1 MNVIT
6 DTLRQ
11 IVRRKLWPVALLLV
25 AALAAVPLVLAKQP
39 EADTVA
45 QAANAK
51 TVEPLPATFV
61 SAETADTA
69 DATATAKRRRVLGA
83 QKDPFAPAELPKV
96 KKKKTS
102 AKKDS
107 TDAPA
112 GDKPATDEPSASGG
126 TGGAATPPVSAAPT
140 PAPVPTVTIPAFS
153 VKVRFGSTEGE
164 TELDLSTIERLSVLP
179 DEANPVVVYRGVV
192 DDGKAAIFE
201 LTGDVEAEGDATCA
215 PTPEDCQY
223 IKLRAGETEFLT
235 VSDTVTD
242 TGEAAT
248 EAQFQLDLVKIYKK
262 QTKEKKTDATA
273 TAAQPLTKASSSAL
287 GSKAFPLRRRNRYVF
302 DATTGLLHRAP
313 KGAKTPLS
321 AL

>member
-11 IVRRKLWPVALLLV
+11 LVRRKLWPVALLLIG
-25 AALAAVPLVLAKQP
+25 ALAAVPLVLAKQP
-39 EADTVA
+39 EADTVT

-61 SAETADTA
+61 SAETAEEA
-69 DATATAKRRRVLGA
+69 DATGTAKRRHVLGS
-83 QKDPFAPAELPKV
+83 QKDPFAPAELPKAK

-102 AKKDS
+102 TKTDS
-107 TDAPA
+107 TDATTDA
-112 GDKPATDEPSASGG
+112 KPATDDTSKSGG
-126 TGGAATPPVSAAPT
+126 SGGAQTPPVSAVPTAT
-140 PAPVPTVTIPAFS
+140 PAPTVTIPAFS
-153 VKVRFGSTEGE
+153 VKVRFGATDVE
-164 TELDLSTIERLSVLP
+164 DLPESTIERLSVLP
-179 DEANPVVVYRGVV
+179 DEANPVVIYRGVV
-192 DDGKAAIFE
+192 DGGKAAIFE
-201 LTGDVEAEGDATCA
+201 LTGDVEAEGDATCS

-262 QTKEKKTDATA
+262 KTKQKADDATA
-273 TAAQPLTKASSSAL
+273 ATAQSLAKASSSSL
-287 GSKAFPLRRRNRYVF
+287 KGKAFALRRRNRYVF
-302 DATTGLLHRAP
+302 DATTGLLHLAP
-313 KGAKTPLS
+313 KGAKTPLAS
-321 AL
+321 L